1 MYSFIIHVT
10 HHAILVLEIRF
21 INAFLVHQLEHL
33 IKYKL
38 VINVV
43 IAIPDTMIFQEH
55 LNALLAIILAQLV
68 VVVLIKIAKLVM
80 QIGSSLVEHVLVL
93 QIIMI

>member
-33 IKYKL
+33 IKYQL